1 MDGETR
7 YCIAG
12 YATIYQ
18 YYAYPANTRPR
29 ISQAL
34 ILPPFQRKGLGS
46 RLLNT
51 IYRQYFKDDK
61 VVDITGKK
69 LIEINEPNI
78 VLHFP
83 HCMKIIQNV
92 WQHCLTASFRFSKT
106 LEIEVFLIDLFIQN
120 VDVARFARNVEWDSL
135 RDFQTLWV
143 EEFMYS
149 TNVARVAFCIHF
161 HWNRKWIRC

>member
-29 ISQAL
+29 ISQVL

-46 RLLNT
+46 KLLNT

-83 HCMKIIQNV
+83 HCAKNYQKCSILIFNFWYFPRIFVLLKMT
-92 WQHCLTASFRFSKT
+92 CLVTLFDWKLQVFKNSPSCQFFSF
-106 LEIEVFLIDLFIQN
+106 L
-120 VDVARFARNVEWDSL
+120 
-135 RDFQTLWV
+135 
-143 EEFMYS
+143 
-149 TNVARVAFCIHF
+149 
-161 HWNRKWIRC
+161 

>member
-29 ISQAL
+29 ISQVL

-46 RLLNT
+46 KLLNT

-69 LIEINEPNI
+69 LIKINEPNI

-92 WQHCLTASFRFSKT
+92 WQHCLTASSRFLKT
-106 LEIEVFLIDLFIQN
+106 REIEVFLIN
-120 VDVARFARNVEWDSL
+120 
-135 RDFQTLWV
+135 
-143 EEFMYS
+143 
-149 TNVARVAFCIHF
+149 FCPF
-161 HWNRKWIRC
+161 KM

>member
-29 ISQAL
+29 ISQVL

-46 RLLNT
+46 KLLNT

-106 LEIEVFLIDLFIQN
+106 LEIEVFFINLFIQN
-120 VDVARFARNVEWDSL
+120 VNVARFARNVEWDFFY
-135 RDFQTLWV
+135 DFQPQ
-143 EEFMYS
+143 
-149 TNVARVAFCIHF
+149 
-161 HWNRKWIRC
+161 